1 MSLLLC
7 FFLQV
12 SVQLKTINS
21 LVNTFIKDPET
32 AHLGLSMSIRSCT
45 KGEEIYSYNSRVAL
59 APASTFK
66 LISTG
71 AFLEKM
77 GPDFQFTTIIYH
89 SGEIVDGILKGNLI
103 IDSDYDPSFFN
114 AKFGRNDFS
123 LLKNALTEKGI
134 LGIDGEIRILQK
146 DLDRVPLDWLV
157 ADMGNYYASI
167 PRKFNYNEN
176 SFVFYFDTDKPLLSE
191 APIINS
197 SIFSENYKI
206 INKVKIAQNGS
217 GDKSNIFNHPYS
229 REIFVVGTLP
239 QANNTFGVKGSLSHP
254 EDIFKTNFTQY
265 LTSSGFKLSG
275 KSQPNV
281 TDVILKEIKT
291 FKSPTAQD
299 LSKECNN
306 NSNNFTAESYGY
318 WLSKDKESYQDFV
331 KEWLSGKNMNVKAYN
346 FKDASGLSPSNT
358 ISPAAMS
365 EYLFKMNTSSVF
377 TSFFNTIPIVGR
389 EGTVASLDSK
399 NISKGRVRA
408 KSGTISTIKSYAGYV
423 ETTKNNLYSFSFVV
437 HGLGEK
443 QDKLARKF
451 LESVMVSLPKTLP

>member
-1 MSLLLC
+1 MSLLFC

-12 SVQLKTINS
+12 SIQLKTINS
-21 LVNTFIKDPET
+21 LVNTFLKDPET
-32 AHLGLSMSIRSCT
+32 AHLGVSMSIRNCA
-45 KGEEIYSYNSRVAL
+45 KGNEIYAYNSQMAL

-66 LISTG
+66 LFSTG

-77 GPDFQFTTIIYH
+77 GPDFQFSTVIYH

-123 LLKNALTEKGI
+123 LLKNALIEKGI
-134 LGIDGEIRILQK
+134 TGIDGEIKIFQK
-146 DLDRVPLDWLV
+146 EVDKIPLEWLV

-191 APIINS
+191 APILNA
-197 SIFSENYKI
+197 SIFPENYKI
-206 INKVKIAQNGS
+206 INKVKIAQNGT

-229 REIFVVGTLP
+229 REIYLVGTLP

-254 EDIFKTNFTQY
+254 EEIFKANFTQF
-265 LTSSGFKLSG
+265 LTSTGFKLSG
-275 KSQPNV
+275 KSQANV

-291 FKSPTAQD
+291 FKSPTALE

-306 NSNNFTAESYGY
+306 NSNNFTAECYGN
-318 WLSKDKESYQDFV
+318 WLAKDKESYQGYMRD
-331 KEWLSGKNMNVKAYN
+331 WLSTKNINVKAFN

-358 ISPAAMS
+358 ISPTVMS
-365 EYLFKMNTSSVF
+365 EFLYKMNSSTAF
-377 TSFFNTIPIVGR
+377 TPFFNTIPVVGK

-399 NISKGRVRA
+399 NVTKGRVRA
-408 KSGTISTIKSYAGYV
+408 KSGTISTVKSYAGYV
-423 ETTKNNLYSFSFVV
+423 ESTKNNLYSFSFVV

-443 QDKLARKF
+443 QEKQARKF
-451 LESVMVSLPKTLP
+451 LEAIMISLPKTLP